1 MTVSML
7 LYTKATGHVLGAASL
22 AAPPSGDVKPEALA
36 GDFLPVRHNG
46 DPTTNVLNEPAVT
59 IPASE
64 LAVLSVDAAA
74 VTIATARMIFVD
86 LATKTP
92 KPLPASMPTL
102 ALNNSILT
110 VTFPPV
116 STAKT
121 TIWARIGPINSGST
135 AVQPQTV
142 SVDVTPPGTANTAF
156 QLTLTPLPSGEEY
169 GVLALVPGLIPA
181 LHKFTL

>member
-1 MTVSML
+1 MTVSIL

-22 AAPPSGDVKPEALA
+22 AAPPSSDVKPEALA

-46 DPTTNVLNEPAVT
+46 DPTENVLGEPAVT
-59 IPASE
+59 VPASE
-64 LAVLSVDAAA
+64 LAVLSVDAAT
-74 VTIATARMIFVD
+74 VTIATARMTFVD

-92 KPLPASMPTL
+92 KPLNVSTPTL
-102 ALNNSILT
+102 TLTNSTLT
-110 VTFPPV
+110 VSFLPV

-142 SVDVTPPGTANTAF
+142 SVEVTPPSITNTSS

-181 LHKFTL
+181 LQKFPL